1 MTHHH
6 HDHPSAVGAFDVG
19 SDAAPVPNARA
30 LLSTV
35 EQ

>member
-6 HDHPSAVGAFDVG
+6 HDHLSAIADFDVG
-19 SDAAPVPNARA
+19 SDAAPGPDARA